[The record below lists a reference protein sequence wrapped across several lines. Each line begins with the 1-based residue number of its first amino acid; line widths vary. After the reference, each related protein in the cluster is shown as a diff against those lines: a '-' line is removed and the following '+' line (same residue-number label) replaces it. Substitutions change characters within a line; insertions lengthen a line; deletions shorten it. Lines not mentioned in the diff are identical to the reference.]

1 MSHWRTQLS
10 VKLKKIFLPFLL
22 INVGTILSYGL
33 FRWVFDVK
41 LGILQ
46 IDVEI
51 LDFWMSILLS
61 WVPILLWIRP
71 RLKVLKHRKRSRLD
85 NYWTI
90 QRFMSLVIFLPLL
103 NSQEYI
109 VQAGYDLIEVD
120 SVEQMSDFP
129 NEKYFRLNNFILD
142 TDHSVSYTVARTSG
156 RANQYLDYNSYTAI
170 PFKGVDHTFL
180 GFFYAES
187 FSNRLSDH
195 EKNTLYRGFLNN
207 ADQAL
212 STSSFYTAQYFERVL
227 NSRELKGYLNALET
241 TATKTQVNQSIILK
255 PVYKSFEQRYGNKV
269 DWILGTFA
277 AGLLFIFIL
286 LMFYPVKPFE

>member
-1 MSHWRTQLS
+1 MSQKTTQLS

-41 LGILQ
+41 LGILK

-51 LDFWMSILLS
+51 LDFWMSILLP

-71 RLKVLKHRKRSRLD
+71 RLKVLKHRERGRLD

-90 QRFMSLVIFLPLL
+90 QCVMSLVIFLSLL

-129 NEKYFRLNNFILD
+129 NEKYFRLNTFTLD
-142 TDHSVSYTVARTSG
+142 TDHSVSYTIARTSG

-187 FSNRLSDH
+187 LSNRLSDH

-212 STSSFYTAQYFERVL
+212 SASSFYTAQYFERVP
-227 NSRELKGYLNALET
+227 NSRELRGYLNAL
-241 TATKTQVNQSIILK
+241 
-255 PVYKSFEQRYGNKV
+255 
-269 DWILGTFA
+269 
-277 AGLLFIFIL
+277 
-286 LMFYPVKPFE
+286 

>member
-1 MSHWRTQLS
+1 MSQKTTQLG

-22 INVGTILSYGL
+22 VNVGTILSYGL

-41 LGILQ
+41 LGILN
-46 IDVEI
+46 IDVEV
-51 LDFWMSILLS
+51 LDFWMSILLP

-71 RLKVLKHRKRSRLD
+71 QLNILKHRKRGRLD

-90 QRFMSLVIFLPLL
+90 QWFMSLVIFLPLL

-109 VQAGYDLIEVD
+109 VQAGYDLIELD
-120 SVEQMSDFP
+120 SVEQVSDFQ
-129 NEKYFRLNNFILD
+129 NEKYFRLNNFILY
-142 TDHSVSYTVARTSG
+142 TDHSVSYTIARTSG

-170 PFKGVDHTFL
+170 PFKEVDHTFL

-187 FSNRLSDH
+187 LSNRLSDH

-212 STSSFYTAQYFERVL
+212 SASSFYTAQYFERVP
-227 NSRELKGYLNALET
+227 NSRELKGYLNAIET
-241 TATKTQVNQSIILK
+241 TGEPSETNQAIILK
-255 PVYKSFEQRYGNKV
+255 PVYKSFAQRYGNKV

-277 AGLLFIFIL
+277 AGIVFIFIL
-286 LMFYPVKPFE
+286 LMFYPVK